1 MVAVI
6 GIIAVISIVS
16 LKGARPDREALMVR
30 KAYTELSKA
39 VYAIANDEELY
50 PSAQV
55 ALNDFAGKQFLSK
68 EDLAKIVNSINTSHS
83 AAYKCFCSEVA
94 ETVLDNGG
102 ETSCE
107 TEFGWCRNGESIC
120 DESKGYY
127 KQSNGTCQKTG
138 SSSSGG
144 KSTSTS
150 TGNSSGDCSNIAELL
165 ECGLIDLTNCTCLE
179 QHPDRNCTV
188 SIAIACAN
196 QGGTFDTTTCKCIKN
211 KDDDNKTSTGSSNG
225 GSGDDDN
232 INTDDPSTSSGNGN
246 GNNGGDIGIGTGNYN
261 GFGLDD
267 GNYSDSRYVLASG
280 TNVFGDTTVY
290 NGANYQSNYKFAYNI
305 GKTMKGK
312 DLNCNNRTCT
322 FTTSD
327 GMYWKI
333 EDNMNNGGYA
343 YVNVDINGSKGSR
356 SMTSSA
362 PDLYPFVVDVSGHVS
377 VGGKDIVNNASVS
390 DSTMAVEKAKA

>member
-1 MVAVI
+1 
-6 GIIAVISIVS
+6 
-16 LKGARPDREALMVR
+16 MVR

-55 ALNDFAGKQFLSK
+55 ALNNFAGKQFLSK
-68 EDLAKIVNSINTSHS
+68 EDLAKIFSSLKTSNH
-83 AAYKCFCSEVA
+83 ADLTCSCSTNGTEIQVYDDDSYTYCKTDYGA
-94 ETVLDNGG
+94 CDNG
-102 ETSCE
+102 T
-107 TEFGWCRNGESIC
+107 FIC
-120 DESKGYY
+120 DSRKGYY
-127 KQSNGTCQKTG
+127 KQSGTGVCLKSSSS
-138 SSSSGG
+138 SSSSGFFTSTG
-144 KSTSTS
+144 TSYEFDSDLEMVTIRGCEVALELSCDRYGGTMDYNNCTCNGCFVTKDIIRNCELARGEWDSTLCYCKKRKNNGDNDDDSPSSSNGDTGGGESSTSSSNGS
-150 TGNSSGDCSNIAELL
+150 TGNSSG
-165 ECGLIDLTNCTCLE
+165 
-179 QHPDRNCTV
+179 
-188 SIAIACAN
+188 
-196 QGGTFDTTTCKCIKN
+196 
-211 KDDDNKTSTGSSNG
+211 
-225 GSGDDDN
+225 GD
-232 INTDDPSTSSGNGN
+232 
-246 GNNGGDIGIGTGNYN
+246 DIGIGTGDYN
-261 GFGLDD
+261 GSSLGSGD
-267 GNYSDSRYVLASG
+267 YSDGRYVLGAG

-290 NGANYQSNYKFAYNI
+290 NGASYTSNNKFAYNI

-343 YVNVDINGSKGSR
+343 YVNVDINGSKGTR